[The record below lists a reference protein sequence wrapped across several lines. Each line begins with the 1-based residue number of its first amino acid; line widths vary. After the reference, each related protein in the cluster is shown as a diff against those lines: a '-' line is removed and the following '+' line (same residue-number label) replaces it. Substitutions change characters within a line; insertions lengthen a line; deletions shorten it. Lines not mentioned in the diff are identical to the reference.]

1 MKVSY
6 NDIPLIMAYILAG
19 MPSVDRLKEIAKEEC
34 TKEQYPK
41 MIEILDR
48 IEEIFSE
55 IDKDKL
61 KKAMKEDKEKE
72 KEDLHL
78 DEGCAEFDDEGDEE
92 EDVFYKVLANA
103 YGEENIYDYDMPF
116 FRVLECMYYED
127 CPANV
132 FFKKSDMLDA
142 KSFKDVPAICRVEEE
157 DGSTKIC
164 SFNLRTKHADTDNI
178 LKSVYEDQLFSND
191 WVALALTQE

>member
-1 MKVSY
+1 MKVTQ

-19 MPSVDRLKEIAKEEC
+19 MPSMDRLKEIAKEEC

-41 MIEILDR
+41 MIEVLDR

-55 IDKDKL
+55 MNKDKL
-61 KKAMKEDKEKE
+61 KKAMEEDREE
-72 KEDLHL
+72 ADTVP
-78 DEGCAEFDDEGDEE
+78 DEGCAEFADDEDDGE
-92 EDVFYKVLANA
+92 EDVLYKVLANA

-142 KSFKDVPAICRVEEE
+142 KSFKDVPAICRICEK

-164 SFNLRTKHADTDNI
+164 SFNLRTKHADTDNV
-178 LKSVYEDQLFSND
+178 LECVDEEELFSND

>member
-1 MKVSY
+1 MKVTQ
-6 NDIPLIMAYILAG
+6 NDVPLIMAYILAG
-19 MPSVDRLKEIAKEEC
+19 MPSMDRLKEIAKEEC

-41 MIEILDR
+41 MIEVLDR

-55 IDKDKL
+55 MNKDKL
-61 KKAMKEDKEKE
+61 KKAIEEDREE
-72 KEDLHL
+72 ADTAP
-78 DEGCAEFDDEGDEE
+78 DEGCAEFADDEDDGE
-92 EDVFYKVLANA
+92 EDVLYKVLANA

-142 KSFKDVPAICRVEEE
+142 KSFKDVPAICRVCEK

-164 SFNLRTKHADTDNI
+164 SFNLRTKHADTDNV
-178 LKSVYEDQLFSND
+178 LECVDEEELFSND
-191 WVALALTQE
+191 WVALSLTQD

>member
-1 MKVSY
+1 MKVTQY
-6 NDIPLIMAYILAG
+6 DVPLVLAYILAG
-19 MPSVDRLKEIAKEEC
+19 MPPIDKLKEIAKEEC

-41 MIEILDR
+41 MVEILDR

-55 IDKDKL
+55 MDMDKL
-61 KKAMKEDKEKE
+61 KKAMEEDREE
-72 KEDLHL
+72 ADTAP
-78 DEGCAEFDDEGDEE
+78 DEGCAEFDEDNENGE
-92 EDVFYKVLANA
+92 EDVLYKVLANA

-132 FFKKSDMLDA
+132 FFKKSDMLEA
-142 KSFKDVPAICRVEEE
+142 KSFKDVPAICRVSEE

-164 SFNLRTKHADTDNI
+164 SFNLRTKHADTDNV
-178 LKSVYEDQLFSND
+178 LQSVYEDQLFSND

>member
-1 MKVSY
+1 MKVTQ
-6 NDIPLIMAYILAG
+6 NDVPLIMAYILAG
-19 MPSVDRLKEIAKEEC
+19 MPSVDKLKEIAKEEC

-41 MIEILDR
+41 MIEILDH
-48 IEEIFSE
+48 IEEIASE
-55 IDKDKL
+55 MDMGAL
-61 KKAMKEDKEKE
+61 KKAMEEDKKE
-72 KEDLHL
+72 AEEDQNP
-78 DEGCAEFDDEGDEE
+78 DEGCAEFDEEGDEE
-92 EDVFYKVLANA
+92 DVLYKVLANA

-142 KSFKDVPAICRVEEE
+142 KSFKDVPAICRVCEK

-164 SFNLRTKHADTDNI
+164 SFNLRTKHADTDNV
-178 LKSVYEDQLFSND
+178 LECVDEEELFSND